1 MREDIIYGI
10 IGETL
15 RGLGCGLR
23 LEALATAATFDFSWL
38 SCLMLMLGVSS

>member
-15 RGLGCGLR
+15 RGQGSGLR
-23 LEALATAATFDFSWL
+23 LWLLLLRLTFHGCPA
-38 SCLMLMLGVSS
+38 SCLCLE